1 MRTLHLAL
9 TGGLLVACGSDPSGH
24 DSHAHTVPA
33 ACDDG
38 APPDVFVA
46 DIERLT
52 AAGEVVRITNAI
64 PAPPNV
70 GINQFVVET
79 PGSTPT
85 SVRLRPFMPLHGH
98 GTTTREWF
106 DGVPEGGAFTFGP
119 ADLDLFMPGLWELR
133 FTLDSDDPDTGA
145 LFRFCLEG

>member
-1 MRTLHLAL
+1 MRTLHAAL
-9 TGGLLVACGSDPSGH
+9 TAALLAGCGPDPSGH
-24 DSHAHTVPA
+24 DSTGHTMPA

-38 APPDVFVA
+38 APPDQFVA

-52 AAGEVVRITNAI
+52 IAGQTVRITNAV
-64 PAPPNV
+64 PAPPDV

-98 GTTTREWF
+98 GTSPEWF
-106 DGVPEGGAFTFGP
+106 DGAAEGGTFTFGP
-119 ADLDLFMPGLWELR
+119 VDLFMPGLWELR